1 MPQALRYAWQPL
13 IGQYLSLMKNSPLT
27 MSIAVTELLY
37 QTNQIESFNLHAI
50 EAYAVATLLYLLLG
64 LLLSLALQQLGKG
77 MFVSGD
83 LHVK

>member
-1 MPQALRYAWQPL
+1 LRYAWQPL